1 MKKCILCV
9 MLTGQH
15 SHVLELVRISLLK
28 DSSGTPYLGAEVAM
42 CSAHRGA
49 VGVIVEVTHGEVPET
64 LLYDKTVNFF
74 ERPSPPGSVTRCA
87 SCGHEEA
94 DHDVGEQG
102 ACAMDCEC
110 LSFESPEERL
120 AEP

>member
-9 MLTGQH
+9 MLMGQR
-15 SHVLELVRISLLK
+15 SYVLELVRISLLK

-49 VGVIVEVTHGEVPET
+49 VGVIVEVAHGEVPET
-64 LLYDKTVNFF
+64 LLYDRKVNFF
-74 ERPSPPGSVTRCA
+74 ERPHPPGLVLNCA

-94 DHDVGEQG
+94 DHDGGDQG
-102 ACAMDCEC
+102 ACSMQCEC
-110 LSFESPEERL
+110 LSFESREERE